1 MQDKQKVTLYLPPE
15 LHRRLKIRSAVDSEP
30 MSALAE
36 KAIIFYLAHP
46 EVVDEIEAAYGNTHK
61 VYTCPDCSSSVVLK
75 EGEMV
80 SLKNQPGVLVEE
92 GLPVERIQKV
102 NSSPEQQG
110 EQELVPC

>member
-36 KAIIFYLAHP
+36 KAIVFYLAHP
-46 EVVDEIEAAYGNTHK
+46 EVVEEVEAAYGNTHR
-61 VYTCPDCSSSVVLK
+61 VYNCPECTAGVVMR
-75 EGEMV
+75 EGELV
-80 SLKNQPGVLVEE
+80 SLKNQPGVLAEE
-92 GLPVERIQKV
+92 GLPVERVKV
-102 NSSPEQQG
+102 SSSPEQG